1 MRCTHE
7 EAHFQAHPELLNN
20 QQTQLTDY
28 QTPIFLKEALV
39 ELPPA
44 VLMCCWLSAVARS
57 NSSVTRGLAPQFLTR
72 AFLPG
77 EKNDSEN
84 DQSLAQPPQE
94 CGGAPITGD
103 FQDATV
109 QGASR

>member
-1 MRCTHE
+1 MKKLIFKPIQNCRIISK
-7 EAHFQAHPELLNN
+7 FD
-20 QQTQLTDY
+20 QQIIK
-28 QTPIFLKEALV
+28 TPIFLKEALV

-44 VLMCCWLSAVARS
+44 VLTCCWLSAVARS

-94 CGGAPITGD
+94 CGGAPFTGD